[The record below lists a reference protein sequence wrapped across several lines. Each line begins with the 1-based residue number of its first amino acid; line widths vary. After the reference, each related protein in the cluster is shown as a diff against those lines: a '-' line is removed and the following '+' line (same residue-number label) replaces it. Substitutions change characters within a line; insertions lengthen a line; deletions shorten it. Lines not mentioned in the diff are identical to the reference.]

1 MNKVIATIDSDS
13 SDGSWQNKLKNFWK
27 GFTVQDAIK
36 NSHDSW
42 EEIKISTLTG
52 IWKKLIPTLMVD

>member
-1 MNKVIATIDSDS
+1 
-13 SDGSWQNKLKNFWK
+13 LKNFWK
-27 GFTVQDAIK
+27 GFTVEDAIK

-42 EEIKISTLTG
+42 EEIKIATLTG